1 MYQTLKRKPLIINR
15 TEGYIGVL
23 IDDLT
28 TQGTNEPY
36 RMFTS
41 RAEFRLCLRPDN
53 ADERLT
59 KKGYE
64 AGCVS
69 EERMKKTETVLS
81 KIQDGI
87 ELLRHEI
94 KPVHQ
99 WRRLLKYEQTKTTH
113 LKSAFDVLGDFPEN
127 VTVENIAE
135 VFPDRFQHLT
145 DNSAISRRLKV
156 LEIITCNAHSSF
168 SIQLYIGVV
177 SSYYK

>member
-1 MYQTLKRKPLIINR
+1 MLKRKPLIISR

-64 AGCVS
+64 TGCVS
-69 EERMKKTETVLS
+69 EERMKQTEIVLS
-81 KIQDGI
+81 TIQDAI
-87 ELLRHEI
+87 ELLKKEI
-94 KPVHQ
+94 KPVQH
-99 WRRLLKYEQTKTTH
+99 WRRLLKHPHTKSTQP
-113 LKSAFDVLGDFPEN
+113 KSAFDVLSSFQEN
-127 VTVENIAE
+127 VTVEHIAE
-135 VFPDRFQHLT
+135 LCPGRYQHLA
-145 DNSAISRRLKV
+145 DNPTISRRLKV
-156 LEIITCNAHSSF
+156 LEIISCNARSSF
-168 SIQLYIGVV
+168 SL
-177 SSYYK
+177 